1 MKNPLISVIV
11 PIYNVELYL
20 RECVNSIINQTY
32 SNIEII
38 LVNDG
43 STDSCLDICKEL
55 EILDQR
61 IILLD
66 KPNGG
71 LSDARNFAL
80 DCIKGDYI
88 TFVDSDDFIR
98 ENYIETLYNLI
109 VKYNCL
115 ISSIGKI
122 EFIDTPVNSENKDVS
137 VKILSK
143 REAIKNILQETN
155 LTTSAWG
162 KLYKSNLFT
171 NVRFPKGQL
180 YEDLSTIYKIFDQ
193 VEQMA
198 FYNIPLYYYRRNPN
212 SIMNSK
218 FRVQNMDFVNAHNDI
233 IKYVERKFPDLLLY
247 AQNRKTRYA
256 CSFLIRS
263 FCQGFNDPEI
273 IAELRQ
279 IIKENIYNFLKSN
292 YSLKK
297 KIFAIAECFMPKFT
311 KEIIKLL
318 QYK

>member
-88 TFVDSDDFIR
+88 TFVDSDDYIR

-115 ISSIGKI
+115 ISSVGKI

-137 VKILSK
+137 VKVLSK
-143 REAIKNILQETN
+143 REAIKNILQERD

-198 FYNIPLYYYRRNPN
+198 FYNIPLYCYRKNPN
-212 SIMNSK
+212 SIMNSR

-233 IKYVERKFPDLLLY
+233 IKYVEGNFPELLLD
-247 AQNRKTRYA
+247 AKNRKTRYA

-263 FCQGFNDPEI
+263 FCQGFNDPKI

-279 IIKENIYNFLKSN
+279 IIKENIYNFLISN

-297 KIFAIAECFMPKFT
+297 KLFAIAECFMPKFT

-318 QYK
+318 LYK